1 MLKAFAHKGWFHF
14 ALLMAWI
21 AIGTALRFTNLT
33 AKSPWADEFATLV
46 FSLGNSF
53 GTVPLDR
60 AISLDTLLMPLQ
72 PRPDADIGAV
82 FHNLMTESTHPP
94 VYFILNHL
102 WMQLFPPENGLA
114 SLWAARS
121 LSAILGVISI
131 PAIFGLGWLAFRS
144 RLVAQIA
151 AATIAVSPYGIYQ
164 AQEAR
169 HYTLAILLIIA
180 SLSCL
185 VIATRT
191 IHDRTPLPIWVGLIW
206 VVVNSLGI
214 AVHYFFAIALCAE
227 ALVLLRFWILDFRFW
242 IRKFKTEKSSHRQ
255 DTFSTPDQN
264 WWRLYAVAA
273 GTLVGGGVWLPFLQ
287 SIPDNQLTGWIYDG
301 NTFQSSLENI
311 ARFLAW
317 ILTMLWLLP
326 VEGVSLPIAIACGGL
341 VVIFLF
347 WALPIFI
354 RGWKILLGRS
364 QTRLETQVLG
374 GYVLVVIALFLGITY
389 ILSADLSIASRYH
402 FVYFPAFIIV
412 IAAALAVCWDTNNL
426 VARTDLDLTNHQQM
440 LRFLQTR
447 GKKAV
452 VLIWLLGFLGAI
464 TVVYNFG
471 YQKIERADILVQII
485 QKTSQNPVLIAYAHK
500 TYAQTR
506 EIMTLGYE
514 FNRLGATNSAKNAP
528 LFLLAHQEP
537 NNNNS
542 TIVLKKT
549 LAQISRPFDLWI
561 VNFPRAKAELAKE
574 TQNCA
579 ADSQRRPKVNG
590 YKYKLYHCQ

>member
-14 ALLMAWI
+14 VLLMASI
-21 AIGTALRFTNLT
+21 AIGTTLRFTNLT

-53 GTVPLDR
+53 DTVPLDR
-60 AISLDTLLMPLQ
+60 AISLDTLLMPLRL
-72 PRPDADIGAV
+72 RPDADIAAV

-102 WMQLFPPENGLA
+102 WMQLFPPENGLT

-121 LSAILGVISI
+121 LSAILGAISI
-131 PAIFGLGWLAFRS
+131 PAIFGLGWLAFRN
-144 RLVAQIA
+144 RLVGQIA

-185 VIATRT
+185 VIATRA
-191 IHDRTPLPIWVGLIW
+191 IHNKTPLPIWVGLIW

-242 IRKFKTEKSSHRQ
+242 IRKFKTEKYSQR
-255 DTFSTPDQN
+255 DTFSTPDRS

-273 GTLVGGGVWLPFLQ
+273 GTLIGGGVWLPFLQ
-287 SIPDNQLTGWIYDG
+287 SIPDNQVTGWIYEG

-317 ILTMLWLLP
+317 IVTMLWLLP

-341 VVIFLF
+341 VLIFLF
-347 WALPIFI
+347 RTLPIFI

-364 QTRLETQVLG
+364 PTRLEIQVLG

-412 IAAALAVCWDTNNL
+412 IAAALAVCWDANNL
-426 VARTDLDLTNHQQM
+426 IARTDLDLTNHQQM
-440 LRFLQTR
+440 QRFLQTR

-471 YQKIERADILVQII
+471 YQKIERADLLVPII
-485 QKTSQNPVLIAYAHK
+485 QKISQNPALIAYAHK
-500 TYAQTR
+500 THGQTR

-514 FNRLGATNSAKNAP
+514 FNRLDRTTNSVKNAP

-549 LAQISRPFDLWI
+549 LAQLPRPFDLWI

-574 TQNCA
+574 IQNCV